1 MNEGGL
7 RGSGVLPRLAVQGW
21 GCAMKTFLY
30 VAVLAAALGV
40 LDGATAWFTPEVRPQ
55 LGQIIAGSIFKDVLG
70 GVVIWVFARKA
81 NSPRSAVLFG
91 TCIGFLLALVIA
103 LLQNAHYVQI
113 LVPGSL
119 TGLLLGYAA
128 WRWNLPPAS
137 ASEAS

>member
-1 MNEGGL
+1 
-7 RGSGVLPRLAVQGW
+7 
-21 GCAMKTFLY
+21 MKTFLY
-30 VAVLAAALGV
+30 VVMLAAVLGV

-55 LGQIIAGSIFKDVLG
+55 LGQIIAGSVFKDVLG

-81 NSPRSAVLFG
+81 GSPRSALLFG
-91 TCIGFLLALVIA
+91 ACLGFLLALIVA

-128 WRWNLPPAS
+128 WRFSLPGAPGTQPS
-137 ASEAS
+137 